1 VSAPGKLRGLAALVR
16 DAVDAGSRA
25 VERVQKDTAHRA
37 YAVLEQV
44 PGIDRAARGVHAV
57 HDVGLSTVHGAI
69 RLVNQV
75 AGAAAAQVIDLV
87 EPREQS

>member
-25 VERVQKDTAHRA
+25 VERVQKDTA